1 MFISNFITLTMRQT
15 DIEVI
20 PGAPF
25 AHCKLGRERYANVLT
40 SIMEAYKDGFVLAV
54 NGKWGTGK
62 TTFMKMWE
70 QSLKDKGYKTIFFN
84 AWENDFVSEPMVA
97 ILGELNGVF
106 HSAIDQGFMEKAI
119 KVSSSVFPSLLK
131 AAAPF
136 VGLSPV
142 ADVVEK
148 LSEASFQAVKDEIKK
163 YKQNKESLDDLK
175 KELAAFV
182 KKECEMKPLIFIVD
196 ELDRCRPDY
205 AVEVLEKIKHLFSV
219 EGIVFVLSVDKE
231 QLGNAIKGYYGSEGI
246 DSPEY
251 LRRFID
257 LEYVLPDPDYK
268 DFCTYAYSKYQL
280 DKFFKSNDR
289 VRNDFGDETG
299 NLLKM
304 ASVLASAQKMSLRQ
318 IEKLFT
324 LTRISTRM
332 FKPNQYVFPDFL
344 FLIIYIKCYHSDRYA
359 NIIGNRISIQEL
371 VGFLETIFGQNI
383 QKETNSKYVQRFHD
397 TLAYLLVFYVIQ
409 YNEKEKIR
417 LELFQKDSE
426 NKELAFEVK
435 LLSKDKLLSAIVRFQ
450 DTFYGYDIPLNLFT
464 EKIDLL
470 EDLKS

>member
-1 MFISNFITLTMRQT
+1 MRQT
-15 DIEVI
+15 DIEAI

-25 AHCKLGRERYANVLT
+25 TNCKLGREKYANVLT
-40 SIMEAYKDGFVLAV
+40 SIIEAYKDGFVLAV
-54 NGKWGTGK
+54 NGRWGTGK
-62 TTFMKMWE
+62 TTFMKMWK
-70 QSLKDKGYKTIFFN
+70 QSLEEKGYKTIFFN

-97 ILGELNGVF
+97 ILGELNGVL

-119 KVSSSVFPSLLK
+119 KVSSSVFPPLLK
-131 AAAPF
+131 AAALL
-136 VGLSPV
+136 VGLNPV
-142 ADVVEK
+142 AEIVEK
-148 LSEASFQAVKDEIKK
+148 LSEASFQAVKDEIKE
-163 YKQNKESLDDLK
+163 YKRNKESLNELKDD
-175 KELAAFV
+175 LAAFV
-182 KKECEMKPLIFIVD
+182 KEKCEKKPLIFIVD

-257 LEYVLPDPDYK
+257 LEYVLPDPDYYN
-268 DFCTYAYSKYQL
+268 FCKYAYSKYQL

-289 VRNDFGDETG
+289 VRNNFGDETE

-324 LTRISTRM
+324 QTRISTRM
-332 FKPNQYVFPDFL
+332 FNPNQYVFPDFL
-344 FLIIYIKCYHSDRYA
+344 FLIIYIKHYHSKLYT
-359 NIIGNRISIQEL
+359 NITSNRISIQEL
-371 VGFLETIFGQNI
+371 VNSLETILDLNI
-383 QKETNSKYVQRFHD
+383 QKETTWKYAQKLHD
-397 TLAYLLVFYVIQ
+397 VLACLLVFYEIQ
-409 YNEKEKIR
+409 YFEEEKIH
-417 LELFQKDSE
+417 LELIQKGSD
-426 NKELAFEVK
+426 NKELAFDVK
-435 LLSKDKLLSAIVRFQ
+435 LISKDKLLSAIIRFQ
-450 DTFYGYDIPLNLFT
+450 DPFNRYDIPLSFYT

-470 EDLKS
+470 DDLKN